1 MPNLFPSLRVL
12 ATCSAL
18 AAAATPA
25 HAIGDG
31 ARAYMLVPKGSHVL
45 SAYGIFLDGNS
56 SLDPSTAASNANI
69 AIDVAAL
76 QYTHSITTGK
86 TQSGLFVVMP
96 VGRVNGSVDIERPLR
111 PPITLAG
118 SSSGLGDIQFG
129 AVFGV
134 VGSPSLAPRDYI
146 AMKPGA
152 ALGALVKV
160 TAPTGAYSGDKA
172 LNLGANRWAVQV
184 GAPMGYIIGQSMLDP
199 ALMTFELLP
208 SVTVFGTNT
217 DPYNADRQ
225 TQKPIFRLEGHITRN
240 LNRALWIGVDTILS
254 TGGSTSTDGVSNGNS
269 QSSWELGGTVGLNL
283 SKSLSVKATYGGVIA
298 RNANGL
304 DGDGFR
310 LVGTM
315 LF

>member
-1 MPNLFPSLRVL
+1 LLKQFRAIG
-12 ATCSAL
+12 ATILVPTLL
-18 AAAATPA
+18 AAAPA
-25 HAIGDG
+25 LAIGDG
-31 ARAYMLVPKGSHVL
+31 ARAYMLVPQGSHVL

-56 SLDPSTAASNANI
+56 SLDPATAASNADI

-96 VGRVNGSVDIERPLR
+96 VGRVNGSVDIDRPLR
-111 PPITLAG
+111 PPVTLTG

-160 TAPTGAYSGDKA
+160 TTPTGAYTSDKA
-172 LNLGANRWAVQV
+172 INLGANRWAVQV

-199 ALMTFELLP
+199 ARMTFELLP
-208 SVTVFGTNT
+208 SVTFFGTNS
-217 DPYNADRQ
+217 DPFGADRQ
-225 TQKPIFRLEGHITRN
+225 TQKPVWRLEGHITRN
-240 LNRALWIGVDTILS
+240 LNRALWVGVDTVVS
-254 TGGSTSTDGVSNGNS
+254 TGGSTSTDGVSNANS

-298 RNANGL
+298 RNSNGL

>member
-1 MPNLFPSLRVL
+1 LSIFTPVRAAVTL
-12 ATCSAL
+12 AL
-18 AAAATPA
+18 ALSAAAPA
-25 HAIGDG
+25 LAIGDG

-56 SLDPSTAASNANI
+56 SLDPSTVAQNADI

-111 PPITLAG
+111 PPVTLSN
-118 SSSGLGDIQFG
+118 SSSGIGDIQFG

-160 TAPTGAYSGDKA
+160 TTPTGAYASDKA
-172 LNLGANRWAVQV
+172 INLGANRWAVQI
-184 GAPMGYIIGQSMLDP
+184 GAPMGYIVGQSMLDP

-208 SVTVFGTNT
+208 SVTFYGTNT
-217 DPYNADRQ
+217 DPFRADRQ
-225 TQKPIFRLEGHITRN
+225 TQKPIFRLEGHATRN
-240 LNRALWIGVDTILS
+240 INRALWVGIDTVIS
-254 TGGSTSTDGVSNGNS
+254 AGGSTRTDGVSDSNS

-283 SKSLSVKATYGGVIA
+283 SKSMSLKATYGTVIA
-298 RNANGL
+298 RNSNGL
-304 DGDGFR
+304 DGDGLR
-310 LVGTM
+310 IVGTM